1 MHVKHNTSD
10 YSDPSFFSSARTAIL
25 TNSEDVQQFLKKFPN
40 LKVISIKENE
50 NAKPP
55 SGKLF
60 KRFKQAYDKVP
71 EEQRRTCLAFH
82 GTGEDKI
89 DSICT
94 NGYDSSRRGT
104 SYGQVYGAGEYFAA
118 DPSTSLRYCK
128 GKKMIL
134 NELLLGQ
141 NGVHHTQYGNIIV
154 MKHPDH
160 DLPRFVITFQ

>member
-1 MHVKHNTSD
+1 
-10 YSDPSFFSSARTAIL
+10 
-25 TNSEDVQQFLKKFPN
+25 
-40 LKVISIKENE
+40 VISIEENL

-60 KRFKQAYDKVP
+60 KRFKQAYDQVP
-71 EEQRRTCLAFH
+71 QDQRSTCLAFH

-104 SYGQVYGAGEYFAA
+104 SYGQAYGAGEYFAT
-118 DPSTSLRYCK
+118 DPGTSLRYCK

-141 NGVHHTQYGNIIV
+141 NGVHHTKSGNIIV
-154 MKHPDH
+154 MKYPDH

>member
-1 MHVKHNTSD
+1 MSGLANICIL
-10 YSDPSFFSSARTAIL
+10 PFSLARTIL
-25 TNSEDVQQFLKKFPN
+25 TGYEDVQQFLKKFPN
-40 LKVISIKENE
+40 LKVVSIIEND

-60 KRFKQAYDKVP
+60 KRFKQAYDQVP
-71 EEQRRTCLAFH
+71 KAQRRTCLAFH
-82 GTGEDKI
+82 GTAEDKI

-104 SYGQVYGAGEYFAA
+104 SYGQAYGAGEYFAT
-118 DPSTSLRYCK
+118 DPSTSLSYCRR

-141 NGVHHTQYGNIIV
+141 NGVHHTQHRSIIV
-154 MKHPDH
+154 MKYPDH
-160 DLPRFVITFQ
+160 ELPRYVITFQ

>member
-1 MHVKHNTSD
+1 MV
-10 YSDPSFFSSARTAIL
+10 
-25 TNSEDVQQFLKKFPN
+25 
-40 LKVISIKENE
+40 SIEENV

-60 KRFKQAYDKVP
+60 KRFKQAYDQIPKD
-71 EEQRRTCLAFH
+71 QRKTCLAFH

-89 DSICT
+89 DSICV

-104 SYGQVYGAGEYFAA
+104 SYGQAYGAGEYFATN
-118 DPSTSLRYCK
+118 PSTSLGYCK

-141 NGVHHTQYGNIIV
+141 NGVHHTKSGDIIV
-154 MKHPDH
+154 MKYPDH